1 MVNKIAVM
9 AVVLI
14 VAVPILLGYGLAFE
28 EVEKTTW
35 NESNTRSITS
45 ALYNDVKYSDV
56 ALNSYTINSKI
67 VGQEGE
73 TLGLHYPEY
82 VKVGAT
88 PVTSLPVGQDQYAA
102 SDTFIPANFGTG
114 FITFAGGSADATINY
129 TSGGSP
135 ASVTVTV
142 GNMSFNGT
150 SIIGTKYPNPF
161 IYEYDNVTSVTFS
174 ESYTVQYELSSG
186 SYADITYGWKL
197 TESYLNWGAPDS
209 YDTHLK
215 IGTFTKTVLTVDFG
229 EVLESL
235 SPGTNTT
242 FYLHPNGDKSPLSL
256 TIAPN
261 RGDSPGN
268 SYLYLHGY
276 DADGNNKYVNV
287 PLDDTDFSK
296 NVYQILIN
304 RTGIE
309 VRYIGSWTNT
319 IGTAPSLATWSF
331 THKYAGTSA
340 TYFDEIKYT
349 VYNYVESPTFRL
361 DTAIREG
368 FASPAITDKS
378 YDPLVLL
385 PDSAT
390 GSYSISLSDIGYI
403 GTSIGWGGETFE
415 VKDGALIV
423 DHKRIALSKLTLE
436 SKYLDGTRTNYINGK
451 EISTGANTLQ
461 LNGTWGA
468 IVSLTE
474 LTPETSTSNEWQPG
488 EFAWNGVDSSFALM
502 GLIASVGVFVGLGM
516 YGKRSGAKVGM
527 LMLICGGA
535 ALIFLAL
542 V

>member
-45 ALYNDVKYSDV
+45 VLYNDVKYSDL
-56 ALNSYTINSKI
+56 ALNSYSLNIEPFTSEEYYPQYMR
-67 VGQEGE
+67 VGSS
-73 TLGLHYPEY
+73 
-82 VKVGAT
+82 
-88 PVTSLPVGQDQYAA
+88 PVTSYPLGQ
-102 SDTFIPANFGTG
+102 SSIPANVTFDPLTYGRTG
-114 FITFAGGSADATINY
+114 AIFFNGDYPVNATITGAYN
-129 TSGGSP
+129 SGG
-135 ASVTVTV
+135 ATVTETISIANMQFWRSIQTDTLTVV
-142 GNMSFNGT
+142 GLKADQG
-150 SIIGTKYPNPF
+150 
-161 IYEYDNVTSVTFS
+161 IYLYADVTSVTFDKPV
-174 ESYTVQYELSSG
+174 TIQYETSSG
-186 SYADITYGWKL
+186 SYADITYGWKFNQM
-197 TESYLNWGAPDS
+197 SQGIS
-209 YDTHLK
+209 
-215 IGTFTKTVLTVDFG
+215 IGSFTKAVITMDFSDILNTIPLG
-229 EVLESL
+229 NEYTFSL
-235 SPGTNTT
+235 QPRVGSEANQHSYP
-242 FYLHPNGDKSPLSL
+242 F
-256 TIAPN
+256 TITIH
-261 RGDSPGN
+261 RGSSAGG
-268 SYLYLHGY
+268 SYLYAQGH
-276 DADGNNKYVNV
+276 DPDGNVKTATI
-287 PLDDTDFSK
+287 PLDDSDFTK
-296 NVYQILIN
+296 NVYQLLMN
-304 RTGIE
+304 RAGYE
-309 VRYIGSWTNT
+309 LRYVGSWPSTM
-319 IGTAPSLATWSF
+319 ALVQSLATWSF
-331 THKYAGTSA
+331 SMKYDVEPPST
-340 TYFDEIKYT
+340 FDNIRFDDDAYLYETPI
-349 VYNYVESPTFRL
+349 FRL

-368 FASPAITDKS
+368 FGSPVITDKA
-378 YDPLVLL
+378 YDPMVLM
-385 PDSAT
+385 PSVT

-535 ALIFLAL
+535 VLIFLAL
-542 V
+542 I